1 MQPEV
6 ETVSALER
14 RVDVVVPTA
23 DIEKEVLTQL
33 RRVAR
38 TAKLQGFRPGKAPLS
53 LIERSHGAGIR
64 YDVINTEVGR
74 RLETIIQ
81 EAELRIA
88 GAPSLE
94 AKEDATNE
102 EQLAFTAT
110 FEVYPEVDV
119 PDLPSLEVTRAQ
131 VEIGDDQ
138 IQKTIDILRK
148 QRAEYEAQEDRAAQ
162 ASDRVTV
169 DFAGK
174 IDDEPFDGGSAE
186 DFAFELGEGRMLP
199 EFEEAVTG
207 MKAGESKAFPLS
219 FPEDY
224 GSEAVAGKTAEFD
237 ITVKEVAQAKLPELD
252 AEFAKA
258 LGQEDGDIDKLLADV
273 RANIERE
280 VKARADART
289 KNSVLEALAAAS
301 TFELPK
307 ALVASEA
314 QARVAAA
321 REELKQRG
329 VPNADDM
336 PIPEDAFTEEAER
349 RVRLGLLLS
358 RVVEAESLQA
368 QDDQIRERL
377 EEFAK
382 NYEEPEQVVAYYLSN
397 PQRRAEIEAVV
408 IEDNVVAHV
417 LSKAKVADEDVP
429 FDDIMGTN

>member
-14 RVDVVVPTA
+14 RVDLVVPTA
-23 DIEKEVLTQL
+23 EIEKEVLTQL

-38 TAKLQGFRPGKAPLS
+38 TAKVQGFRPGKAPLS

-64 YDVINTEVGR
+64 YDVVNTEVGR
-74 RLETIIQ
+74 RLESIIQ
-81 EAELRIA
+81 EAELRVA
-88 GAPSLE
+88 GTPSLE
-94 AKEDATNE
+94 AKEEETNE

-110 FEVYPEVDV
+110 FEVYPEVDI
-119 PDLPSLEVTRAQ
+119 PELAKLEVTRAQ
-131 VEIGDDQ
+131 VDVGDDQ

-148 QRAEYEAQEDRAAQ
+148 QRAEYEAQEGRAAQ
-162 ASDRVTV
+162 DSDRVTV
-169 DFAGK
+169 DFSGK
-174 IDDEPFDGGSAE
+174 IDGEPFDGGSAE

-199 EFEEAVTG
+199 EVEEAVSG
-207 MKAGESKAFPLS
+207 MKAGESKTFPLS

-224 GSEAVAGKTAEFD
+224 GSETVAGKTAEFD
-237 ITVKEVAQAKLPELD
+237 ITVKEVAEARLPELD
-252 AEFAKA
+252 AEFAKT

-289 KNSVLEALAAAS
+289 KNSVLGALAKAS

-314 QARVAAA
+314 QARAAAA

-358 RVVEAESLQA
+358 RLVEAESLQA
-368 QDDQIRERL
+368 NDDQIRERL
-377 EEFAK
+377 QEFAK
-382 NYEEPEQVVAYYLSN
+382 NYEEPEQVVSYYLSN
-397 PQRRAEIEAVV
+397 PQHRAEIEAVV

-417 LSKAKVADEDVP
+417 LSQATVSDETVP
-429 FDDIMGTN
+429 FDEIMGTN